1 MKEDFARIIFTE
13 KTFVII
19 LIINDGL
26 LIVVSRNL
34 GVISDHLVWFCI
46 FLQLFFSPISFLVFW
61 RIVWKKYFKMWKE
74 SKFFSS
80 PLVVACEIIS
90 LVSRSASWSISRSS
104 CSERLGPFASIPP
117 SRDVAELLARFG
129 GLWSFPKVV
138 F

>member
-1 MKEDFARIIFTE
+1 MKADFAKIIFT
-13 KTFVII
+13 KKAFVII

-34 GVISDHLVWFCI
+34 GVISDHLVRFRI
-46 FLQLFFSPISFLVFW
+46 FLQLFFSPISFLVF
-61 RIVWKKYFKMWKE
+61 RRVVWKIFQNLKRIE
-74 SKFFSS
+74 VFFS

-129 GLWSFPKVV
+129 GLWSLPTVV
-138 F
+138 L